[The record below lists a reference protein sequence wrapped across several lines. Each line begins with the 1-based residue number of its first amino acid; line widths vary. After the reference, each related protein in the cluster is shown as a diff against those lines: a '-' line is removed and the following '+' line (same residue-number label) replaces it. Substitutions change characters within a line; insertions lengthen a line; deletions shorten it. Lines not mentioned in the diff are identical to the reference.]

1 MALTPEPAPTL
12 QQLLAFYV
20 EAGVDC
26 ALGEEPVNRL
36 ADPDTAPPPRVLAQ
50 APRPAPAAPVLAGLA
65 EPPAPDAALASAREA
80 ARTAPTL
87 EALRALLDKFD
98 GCALRSTA
106 TQLVFADGNPK
117 ARVMF
122 VGEAPGRDE
131 DIEGLPFVGRSG
143 KLLDRMIAA
152 IGLDRSKAYIANVI
166 PWRPPGNRTPTPQET
181 QICLPFIQ
189 RQIELVNPDILVTLG
204 NPSTQTLLG
213 TREGIMRTRG
223 NWVDYDTGT
232 RVIRA
237 LPTFHPAYLLR
248 SPSYKRMS
256 WQDLRAIAKALAS
269 RSPHPE
275 ELAKQASRRMG
286 SGPHGSRRCFA
297 PPHHEG
303 FDYCPLG
310 RTMAQPMRSK
320 GWRPLTSHSKARGT
334 SGVSPGKRFASSAGT
349 VPAVSEARQTTTP
362 PVSANFCGFSHG
374 VRSGVASRNRCGRP
388 RSSAT
393 RLARDASPATARSR

>member
-12 QQLLAFYV
+12 QQLLAFYL

-36 ADPDTAPPPRVLAQ
+36 ADPEPAAPPRVLAQ
-50 APRPAPAAPVLAGLA
+50 APRPAPAAPVLTGLA
-65 EPPAPDAALASAREA
+65 EPPLAPDAAIASAREA
-80 ARTAPTL
+80 ARTVPTL
-87 EALRALLDKFD
+87 EALRALLDTFE

-106 TQLVFADGNPK
+106 TQLVFADGNPQ

-223 NWVDYDTGT
+223 KWVDYDTGT

-256 WQDLRAIAKALAS
+256 WQDLRAIAKALA
-269 RSPHPE
+269 
-275 ELAKQASRRMG
+275 
-286 SGPHGSRRCFA
+286 
-297 PPHHEG
+297 
-303 FDYCPLG
+303 
-310 RTMAQPMRSK
+310 T
-320 GWRPLTSHSKARGT
+320 
-334 SGVSPGKRFASSAGT
+334 
-349 VPAVSEARQTTTP
+349 
-362 PVSANFCGFSHG
+362 
-374 VRSGVASRNRCGRP
+374 
-388 RSSAT
+388 
-393 RLARDASPATARSR
+393 